1 MKWFDSLKSGDSRRR
16 FNFIEIFLVKIVATM
31 WKIRYIKIVDK
42 ISDQK
47 SRIVIRI
54 EVLFETEYLTL
65 SLNWIIWMFQ
75 SSHNPASIHI
85 IYHVSIYLPFL
96 WFTTIKS

>member
-1 MKWFDSLKSGDSRRR
+1 MC
-16 FNFIEIFLVKIVATM
+16 KILH
-31 WKIRYIKIVDK
+31 IKVVDK

-47 SRIVIRI
+47 SHIVIWI
-54 EVLFETEYLTL
+54 EELLQTEYLTL

-75 SSHNPASIHI
+75 FSHNPVSIHI
-85 IYHVSIYLPFL
+85 IYYVSIYLPFL

>member
-1 MKWFDSLKSGDSRRR
+1 
-16 FNFIEIFLVKIVATM
+16 M
-31 WKIRYIKIVDK
+31 WKIRYIKIVDR

-47 SRIVIRI
+47 SHIVIWI

-75 SSHNPASIHI
+75 FSHNPSKYTYYILCIHLPTI
-85 IYHVSIYLPFL
+85 SVIYDH
-96 WFTTIKS
+96 